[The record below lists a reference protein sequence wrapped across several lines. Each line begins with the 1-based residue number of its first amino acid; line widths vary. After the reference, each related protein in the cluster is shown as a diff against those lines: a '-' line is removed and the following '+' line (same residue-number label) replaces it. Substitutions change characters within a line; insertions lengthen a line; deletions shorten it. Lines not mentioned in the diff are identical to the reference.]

1 MKEYFTKDMLISGLT
16 PELFCTGFYA
26 FKVGIEC
33 KDINY
38 LVSGILFTIV
48 WIKMHMMQ
56 INREY
61 DRALDEKIASAF
73 VSNKSK
79 EKLRKID
86 YIIFFILFSAMYLY
100 AATTAPE
107 LFTNIK
113 DIIVHTLI
121 IIYCVFLWTIIS
133 GTISNAIFHSRKT
146 ED

>member
-1 MKEYFTKDMLISGLT
+1 MKDYFTRDKLIIGLT
-16 PELFCTGFYA
+16 PMLFYIGLQTVI
-26 FKVGIEC
+26 VGIKY

-38 LVSGILFTIV
+38 LVSGILILIV
-48 WIKMHMMQ
+48 WIKMHIMQ
-56 INREY
+56 TKKEN
-61 DRALDEKIASAF
+61 DRALGEKIASPI

-121 IIYCVFLWTIIS
+121 IIYCVFLWTIVS